1 LPIDDELSQRFILF
15 AQRCFTSECTLV
27 RSVAHH
33 SLISSPTQSPLGKN
47 IVMSCLRY
55 NVVIDD
61 FMFISRNYIH
71 NFAFSQL
78 DNNIMSTTNLL
89 LELFSIR
96 AGLFKFSSD
105 RLSVPDAQLLIDW
118 IATM

>member
-1 LPIDDELSQRFILF
+1 
-15 AQRCFTSECTLV
+15 
-27 RSVAHH
+27 
-33 SLISSPTQSPLGKN
+33 
-47 IVMSCLRY
+47 MSCLRY

-78 DNNIMSTTNLL
+78 DNNIMSTTNML